1 MLHSTYLETSRLESS
16 MHPNFTKAMQG
27 RCQGIY
33 QRIWL
38 YLTKYLYFATTWN
51 WQWSRDSHYSS
62 CLWSDALHSGTW
74 NPYMVHV
81 QKNTQDL
88 QLPNLLL
95 QPYSYPSCLKMPDMS
110 WASIRTGNTPKR
122 CWMSQDE
129 KTARGHF
136 DSTEKKNKTHPSSL
150 VFYDVWRPLQAIA
163 PLTPVLTPVSLRF
176 SRRTQ
181 LLRNHQHHHCIASAF
196 CRCSPISSA
205 CWPVSN
211 RLLGLIMVFP
221 FFLPKVW
228 DTVCTTN
235 LQHLYNRVSL
245 SAWLLL
251 FPLTSK
257 AQWTRVKVVSKR
269 SGTRLTY
276 KICTPSHSGW
286 QQKWG
291 PSQFS
296 VSCLSKVS
304 RLNAFGPAPFATT
317 WRSLQAPINTGQG
330 ENGDLVG
337 LNEFDMRKFDF

>member
-136 DSTEKKNKTHPSSL
+136 DSTEKKQNTSFFVGFL
-150 VFYDVWRPLQAIA
+150 RCVAAIA
-163 PLTPVLTPVSLRF
+163 G
-176 SRRTQ
+176 
-181 LLRNHQHHHCIASAF
+181 HCTIDSCIDSCFSAF
-196 CRCSPISSA
+196 LKAYSASSQPSTPPLHRISFLQVLANLQRMLTCVQSSPWSYH
-205 CWPVSN
+205 
-211 RLLGLIMVFP
+211 GLP
-221 FFLPKVW
+221 FLPSKSVRYR
-228 DTVCTTN
+228 
-235 LQHLYNRVSL
+235 LHHK
-245 SAWLLL
+245 SA
-251 FPLTSK
+251 
-257 AQWTRVKVVSKR
+257 A
-269 SGTRLTY
+269 
-276 KICTPSHSGW
+276 
-286 QQKWG
+286 
-291 PSQFS
+291 
-296 VSCLSKVS
+296 
-304 RLNAFGPAPFATT
+304 
-317 WRSLQAPINTGQG
+317 SLQ
-330 ENGDLVG
+330 
-337 LNEFDMRKFDF
+337 

>member
-1 MLHSTYLETSRLESS
+1 
-16 MHPNFTKAMQG
+16 MHCIREPE
-27 RCQGIY
+27 
-33 QRIWL
+33 
-38 YLTKYLYFATTWN
+38 
-51 WQWSRDSHYSS
+51 
-62 CLWSDALHSGTW
+62 
-74 NPYMVHV
+74 
-81 QKNTQDL
+81 
-88 QLPNLLL
+88 
-95 QPYSYPSCLKMPDMS
+95 
-110 WASIRTGNTPKR
+110 IRTWSMCKKTRKTSNFQTCCCNLTAIRVALR
-122 CWMSQDE
+122 CLICLELQSGLGILQNSAGCHRM
-129 KTARGHF
+129 KKLHRGHF
-136 DSTEKKNKTHPSSL
+136 DSTELKKHPSSL

-296 VSCLSKVS
+296 V
-304 RLNAFGPAPFATT
+304 
-317 WRSLQAPINTGQG
+317 
-330 ENGDLVG
+330 
-337 LNEFDMRKFDF
+337 